1 MYSILAWSISILD
14 SMNDKIRSR
23 GLYLPIVAVVVG
35 DADGGDDRTRSTLK
49 SLMLKSSSKSS
60 MRGGGRAR
68 RSWWRIRRDVVPP
81 NLDGRHP
88 VVKVESS
95 RTDSASQKPYSS
107 SPGAES
113 QKRGFRRPA
122 RPVAGVRKWLN
133 WSSYSGSATARIGK
147 SSSSIRY
154 VLACPVGCLYS
165 PVQLTSCRDHD
176 LSYFRTLNL

>member
-68 RSWWRIRRDVVPP
+68 RSWRWIRRDVAPP
-81 NLDGRHP
+81 NLDGRQP

-95 RTDSASQKPYSS
+95 RTDS
-107 SPGAES
+107 AES

-122 RPVAGVRKWLN
+122 RPVAGVCKWLN
-133 WSSYSGSATARIGK
+133 WSSYGGSATARIGK

-154 VLACPVGCLYS
+154 ILACPVGCLYS
-165 PVQLTSCRDHD
+165 PIQLTSCRDHD